1 MHLLGKIDSF
11 KLKSDDMYEYIER
24 VDQYFLANDVND
36 AKKKIA
42 KTLKVIG
49 SDS

>member
-1 MHLLGKIDSF
+1 MHLLGKIGD
-11 KLKSDDMYEYIER
+11 KSDDMYEYIER